1 MLHKHNSD
9 FSLLVDGTNLNNPK
23 ETLRT
28 GNTSRCN
35 EKGQVTEEL
44 TVEWFLGMWDRR
56 PGAILK
62 KIRMLVLDNFNGHV
76 TKEKTGTSS

>member
-1 MLHKHNSD
+1 
-9 FSLLVDGTNLNNPK
+9 
-23 ETLRT
+23 
-28 GNTSRCN
+28 
-35 EKGQVTEEL
+35 VTEEL